1 MTNNLNKSEIIKMA
15 VDEYKSTKAKLAA
28 DLMYNNAKI
37 YLNRKYNIYKE
48 QFCRE

>member
-15 VDEYKSTKAKLAA
+15 VDKYKSTNERFRSAAGIAKK
-28 DLMYNNAKI
+28 Y
-37 YLNRKYNIYKE
+37 RKYNIYKE